1 MRAPASLLSQRQGHR
16 PELSRRRRL
25 QRETLHAVDARESL
39 SGVDGGGALLGG
51 SFDPVHVA
59 HLIVA
64 EAAADALGVAVYFL
78 PAREQPFKRAAHQA
92 TPEQRAEMLELA
104 VAGNSR
110 LGVDR
115 IELGLPTPSYTVR
128 TLRALSER
136 APGGRGGNR
145 FTLLLG
151 ADAARDLADWWEV
164 EALPALADVVVFARP
179 GASVVRHPL
188 ITRVIAVPSI
198 DVSATK
204 VREHVKQGR
213 SIRYLVPESVREY
226 IEAQGLYR

>member
-1 MRAPASLLSQRQGHR
+1 M
-16 PELSRRRRL
+16 
-25 QRETLHAVDARESL
+25 
-39 SGVDGGGALLGG
+39 DGGGGRGGGGGPALLGG

-64 EAAADALGVAVYFL
+64 EAAADALGMAVRFL
-78 PAREQPFKRAAHQA
+78 PAREQPFKRAAHLA

-104 VAGNSR
+104 VAGNPR
-110 LGVDR
+110 LGVER

-128 TLRALSER
+128 TLRAMSE
-136 APGGRGGNR
+136 AGHGNR

-179 GASVVRHPL
+179 GASVARHPL
-188 ITRVIAVPSI
+188 ITRVIPVPSI
-198 DVSATK
+198 DLSATN
-204 VREHVKQGR
+204 VRARVKQGR
-213 SIRYLVPESVREY
+213 SIRYLVPDSVREY
-226 IEAQGLYR
+226 IETHRLYR